1 MLCLGVQSR
10 ATAARSATR
19 ICKKRRA
26 PRRPLLP
33 QPFTPRGST
42 SYKRHATMVAR
53 NHIMNRNFVS
63 ALFALTLVLPL
74 AGSVAEAQA
83 TDPATQNQAQ
93 PTPAPRMR
101 DPHTMAVKL
110 GRKLNLTADQTAKLE
125 PILAE
130 RQQKL
135 QAHQIQRGAVARG
148 KAPADACHR
157 QNHASGTRRCT
168 DTRPDAADEGDAQ
181 GP

>member
-1 MLCLGVQSR
+1 
-10 ATAARSATR
+10 
-19 ICKKRRA
+19 
-26 PRRPLLP
+26 
-33 QPFTPRGST
+33 
-42 SYKRHATMVAR
+42 
-53 NHIMNRNFVS
+53 MNRNFVS

-74 AGSVAEAQA
+74 AGSVADAQA

-93 PTPAPRMR
+93 PTPAPRMH

-135 QAHQIQRGAVARG
+135 QAIKSNAALSPEEKHQQMHAIARTTHQELAG
-148 KAPADACHR
+148 VLTPDQMQQMKAMHKAHEAR
-157 QNHASGTRRCT
+157 QN
-168 DTRPDAADEGDAQ
+168 AAPTGV
-181 GP
+181 